1 MILLFNVYLEYFPS
15 LLNNMDPSYHHVLML
30 STSWYLIRNTGKFK
44 DWMVE
49 VKKGDLI
56 TESYVRKLD
65 VKTKYDYHSKV
76 DPKLKKYYEFY
87 NY

>member
-1 MILLFNVYLEYFPS
+1 MYFPS
-15 LLNNMDPSYHHVLML
+15 LLAITDSQSHHIMML
-30 STSWYLIRNTGKFK
+30 YITWYLTRNTGIFK

-49 VKKGDLI
+49 KKKGELI

>member
-1 MILLFNVYLEYFPS
+1 
-15 LLNNMDPSYHHVLML
+15 
-30 STSWYLIRNTGKFK
+30 
-44 DWMVE
+44 MVE

-87 NY
+87 NYWIVDTI